1 MRQPM
6 RLMAIALATIALVAQ
21 AQTYPSKPVRLVVPY
36 APGGA
41 TDIVARTIAL
51 KLTDALGQQ
60 VVVENKPGAATQ
72 IGSDLVAKSAPDGF
86 TLLMGAAPIA
96 INPYLFKSIPF
107 DVFRDFDPI
116 IHTVLVPAYLM
127 VNAALPVRDVKELI
141 AYIKAH
147 PGKVSFSSAGNG
159 SVLHLA
165 GEWFKSITRVDAVHV
180 PYKGSAPS
188 VADLAA
194 GQVQYSFENL
204 SPAMPFIKGGKVR
217 LLAEASA
224 HRSAATPDVP
234 PFAELGYP
242 GFEVAAWF
250 VLLAPAGTPRDIVKR
265 LNVEVD
271 KILKRADV
279 RERFTELG
287 IVPVGG
293 APERVTMHMRAE
305 GAKWSKIIK
314 ESGASAD

>member
-1 MRQPM
+1 MRPFLQ
-6 RLMAIALATIALVAQ
+6 LMTVALAVIAFGAQ
-21 AQTYPSKPVRLVVPY
+21 AQTYPAKPVRMVVPY

-60 VVVENKPGAATQ
+60 VLVENKPGAATQ
-72 IGSDLVAKSAPDGF
+72 IGSDLVAKSAPDGY
-86 TLLMGAAPIA
+86 TLLMAAAPIV

-107 DVFRDFDPI
+107 DVYRDFEPV
-116 IHTVLVPAYLM
+116 IHTVVVPAYLI
-127 VNAALPVRDVKELI
+127 VNAALPVRNVKELI
-141 AYIKAH
+141 AYVKAH

-159 SVLHLA
+159 SALHLT
-165 GEWFKSITRVDAVHV
+165 GEWFKSMNGVDAVHV

-204 SPAMPFIKGGKVR
+204 GPALPFVKGGRVR

-224 HRSAATPDVP
+224 KRSPATPDVP
-234 PFAELGYP
+234 TFAELGYP
-242 GFEVAAWF
+242 GFEAAAWF
-250 VLLAPAGTPRDIVKR
+250 ALLAPAGTPKDIVKR
-265 LNVEVD
+265 LNAEVD
-271 KILKRADV
+271 NILKRADV

-293 APERVTMHMRAE
+293 APEQVTAHMRAE

-314 ESGASAD
+314 ESGATAD